1 MDATENS
8 SIEARLDK
16 YNETSTV
23 VMNAFAADQ
32 GISITSAAGNAS
44 AGHSNSQTGTWLYR
58 PGAAPLAVPEPSTF
72 SMLAFCGIAMAGYSR
87 LRRRRK

>member
-23 VMNAFAADQ
+23 VMNACMPAWMATDAI
-32 GISITSAAGNAS
+32 GASNDGNMTAVK
-44 AGHSNSQTGTWLYR
+44 
-58 PGAAPLAVPEPSTF
+58 LAMTIETIPNR
-72 SMLAFCGIAMAGYSR
+72 M
-87 LRRRRK
+87 